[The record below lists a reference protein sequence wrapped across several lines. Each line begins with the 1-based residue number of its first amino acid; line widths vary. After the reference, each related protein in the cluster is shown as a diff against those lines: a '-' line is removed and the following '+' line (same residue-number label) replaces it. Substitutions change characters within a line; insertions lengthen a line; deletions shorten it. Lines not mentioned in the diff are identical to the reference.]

1 MISIVVILILILE
14 SAMDI
19 RNRTVSWMHMVIFS
33 IGGIVANCI
42 LMYQSIWSVIAGVVI
57 GAIIFLFGVLSKGS
71 IGCGD
76 GVVFTCVGIY
86 LGGFSSIR
94 LLFFSLIVAALAG
107 GLYVMIKKKSI
118 KTQIPFVPCILV
130 AYILMLGVEV
140 FR

>member
-19 RNRTVSWMHMVIFS
+19 RNRTVSWMHMVIFL

-94 LLFFSLIVAALAG
+94 LLFYSLIVAAIAG
-107 GLYVMIKKKSI
+107 GLYVLIKKKSI